1 MSVRKL
7 VIPAA
12 GLGTRLLPTTKEM
25 PKEMLPIF
33 ASFRGKVVT
42 KPLLQ
47 AIFEDLYSRGVREFC
62 FVVGR
67 GKRAIEEHFTPDTGF
82 LEELRKRGKSLE
94 VEMLEEFYAKIHS
107 SRILWVNQPEPKG
120 FGDAVACAELFVG
133 GEPFAVH
140 AGDALILSPDYW
152 ERLVE
157 TFERQNLGACF
168 LVKEVEN
175 PKIYGVVVPRG
186 EEGGVVSVKGVVE
199 KPEKP
204 PSNLAVMPVY
214 IFDPILLKAL
224 KVVKPGPRGEIELTD
239 AIQKIIEWGFEV
251 KAVKLREGEER
262 LDVGTP
268 ETYWEALRVSREWAL
283 RFNQGVEPL
292 RRS

>member
-1 MSVRKL
+1 VSVRKL

-33 ASFRGKVVT
+33 TSFRGKVVT

-47 AIFEDLYSRGVREFC
+47 AVFEDLHSKGIREFC

-82 LEELRKRGKSLE
+82 LEELRRRGKNLE
-94 VEMLEEFYAKIHS
+94 AEMLGEFYARIRS
-107 SRILWVNQPEPKG
+107 SRIVWVNQPEPKG
-120 FGDAVACAELFVG
+120 FGDAVACAEPFVG

-140 AGDALILSPDYW
+140 AGDTLILSPDYW

-157 TFERQNLGACF
+157 TFERRNLGACF

-175 PKIYGVVVPRG
+175 PKIYGVVVPG
-186 EEGGVVSVKGVVE
+186 EEEGGAVSVKGVVE

-224 KVVKPGPRGEIELTD
+224 KVVKAGPRGEIELTD
-239 AIQKIIEWGFEV
+239 AIQKVIEWGFEV

-262 LDVGTP
+262 LDIGTP
-268 ETYWEALRVSREWAL
+268 ETYWEALRISREWAL
-283 RFNQGVEPL
+283 KLTREAEPP
-292 RRS
+292 RQP

>member
-1 MSVRKL
+1 MSVGKL

-12 GLGTRLLPTTKEM
+12 GLGTRLLPATKEM

-33 ASFRGKVVT
+33 TSFRGKIVT

-47 AIFEDLYSRGVREFC
+47 AVFEDLYSRGIRKFC

-82 LEELRKRGKSLE
+82 LEELRRRGRNLE
-94 VEMLEEFYAKIHS
+94 AEMLEEFYAKIRS
-107 SRILWVNQPEPKG
+107 SRIMWVNQPEPRG
-120 FGDAVACAELFVG
+120 FGDAVACAEPFVG

-140 AGDALILSPDYW
+140 AGDTLILSPDYW

-157 TFERQNLGACF
+157 AFERWSLGACF

-175 PKIYGVVVPRG
+175 PRMYGVVAPGG
-186 EEGGVVSVKGVVE
+186 EEGGIVNVKGVVE

-204 PSNLAVMPVY
+204 PSNLAVIPAY
-214 IFDPILLKAL
+214 IFDPVLLKAL
-224 KVVKPGPRGEIELTD
+224 KVVKPGLRGEIELTD

-262 LDVGTP
+262 LDIGTP

-283 RFNQGVEPL
+283 KLTQGAEL
-292 RRS
+292 QRRS